1 MKKKYL
7 LHDNAEVAQQ
17 RIASI
22 KENMVDPLNN
32 FISTIKGVSDIS
44 FEDIKKI
51 LKNGNQV
58 IESIIPPVDIDGVSS
73 QLVPILEKERQDTIG
88 TIWREYSKFKNNTAD
103 GMPIN
108 SSKAISMLEMDESG
122 FIRISEKAIK
132 NIEEECKEYI
142 ITPIGCELYEIQ
154 HELADLMQKFHDKL
168 EEATNIP
175 GKTMTM
181 GAKAVLYTL
190 FPLSAFHFKRIDD
203 DKIIV
208 TPKAINF
215 DPINLED

>member
-58 IESIIPPVDIDGVSS
+58 IESIIPPVDIDGVPT
-73 QLVPILEKERQDTIG
+73 QLVPILEKERQDNID
-88 TIWREYSKFKNNTAD
+88 TIWREYSKFKNNTVD

-122 FIRISEKAIK
+122 FICISEEALK

-142 ITPIGCELYEIQ
+142 ITPIGCELYEMQ

-168 EEATNIP
+168 YQALNIP
-175 GKTMTM
+175 GKCMSVEVR
-181 GAKAVLYTL
+181 AVLYTL
-190 FPLSAFHFKRIDD
+190 FPLGAFYFKRTDD
-203 DKIIV
+203 DKIII